1 MLENPS
7 IIPPDLTEGIT
18 YLKPKGDY
26 TADPSKHRPITCLN
40 TAYKIFTALINNKIA
55 AHLDHNAIIAEEQ
68 KGCRKNSRGCKDQL
82 IMDEI
87 ITGQI
92 REKNRNAA
100 ISWIDYKKAFDSIPH
115 TWLLKVLDLYKIH
128 PRIRKALQACM
139 ATWKTD
145 LTIQAQD
152 RIIRVNNIEIK
163 CGIFQGDSL
172 SPVWFCM
179 AINALS
185 YLLNRSGMGFVIKTP
200 DGTEETL
207 NHLLYID
214 DLKLYE
220 KNKDQLASLMNT
232 VLKFTTDIKM
242 EFGLDKCAH
251 ISIEH
256 GKVIDTE
263 TLELMLNDVSIQNLD
278 ENQYYKYLG
287 IKQYL
292 NINHSQIKREL
303 TNQYKSRLKKI
314 LNTGLK
320 SKHLFMA
327 INTYCVP
334 ILTYSFGL
342 IKWSETDVKAL
353 DIDTRV
359 SLTKNNTHHPK
370 SSKER
375 LYIPRKNGGRGL
387 VNIASQWKTQT
398 TKLREYFQQ
407 VKNRSNK
414 IKNMC
419 RADNKY
425 TPLQLNQE
433 YSDIHKNNRRDQRKR
448 TKLEKHGITR
458 QIPK

>member
-1 MLENPS
+1 
-7 IIPPDLTEGIT
+7 
-18 YLKPKGDY
+18 
-26 TADPSKHRPITCLN
+26 
-40 TAYKIFTALINNKIA
+40 
-55 AHLDHNAIIAEEQ
+55 
-68 KGCRKNSRGCKDQL
+68 
-82 IMDEI
+82 
-87 ITGQI
+87 
-92 REKNRNAA
+92 
-100 ISWIDYKKAFDSIPH
+100 
-115 TWLLKVLDLYKIH
+115 
-128 PRIRKALQACM
+128 
-139 ATWKTD
+139 
-145 LTIQAQD
+145 
-152 RIIRVNNIEIK
+152 
-163 CGIFQGDSL
+163 
-172 SPVWFCM
+172 M

-214 DLKLYE
+214 DLKLYA

-353 DIDTRV
+353 DIETRV

-433 YSDIHKNNRRDQRKR
+433 YSDIRTTDETKERERNWKSMELHGRFPSEMEKTHAHESTHYLTSGNLYRETEGFITAIQDQVITTKNYRKYILRENLEDKCRMCNSQSETIQHITTGCTVLAGTQYLQRHDKSCNIIHLHLAKKDRHKIQEEPYYK
-448 TKLEKHGITR
+448 
-458 QIPK
+458 